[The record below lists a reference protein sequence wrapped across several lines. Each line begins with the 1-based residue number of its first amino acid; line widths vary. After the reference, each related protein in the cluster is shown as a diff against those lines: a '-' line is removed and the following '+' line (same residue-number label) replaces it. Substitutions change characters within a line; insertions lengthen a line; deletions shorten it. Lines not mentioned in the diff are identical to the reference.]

1 MPLDVEGNAGG
12 WGVQEC
18 RREAGDAAALSL
30 RRGPLAHGS
39 STDICMYF
47 SMYLCA
53 VVICAVVISRS
64 SVVLFTLGASAFRA
78 SAELAPVP
86 SCAMIG
92 SRSSASGSP
101 RCNRLVLPL
110 PHACLRDHMT
120 GSRARCRPSL
130 VHACDRLPVA
140 TGRRRLA
147 LLRCGAR
154 CACAF
159 PRVSRHA
166 SSAAAEGACAR
177 GCARH
182 GATRPTRWA
191 RARAAGSCS
200 LLLPTVATDAGAR
213 RRELAAPASPHA
225 PPTPPSSSC

>member
-1 MPLDVEGNAGG
+1 MQGGGEFRSADERRATRLHYPLDAGLLHT
-12 WGVQEC
+12 
-18 RREAGDAAALSL
+18 ATAAQQIYACTSQCIYVLWL
-30 RRGPLAHGS
+30 FVLWLFRDR
-39 STDICMYF
+39 
-47 SMYLCA
+47 
-53 VVICAVVISRS
+53 
-64 SVVLFTLGASAFRA
+64 VLFCSHWVRPPQRA

-147 LLRCGAR
+147 LLRCGVR
-154 CACAF
+154 RACAL

-200 LLLPTVATDAGAR
+200 LLLPTVATDAEAL
-213 RRELAAPASPHA
+213 RRELCAPASPHA

>member
-1 MPLDVEGNAGG
+1 MGG

-18 RREAGDAAALSL
+18 RREAGDAAALPL
-30 RRGPLAHGS
+30 RREPLAHGS
-39 STDICMYF
+39 STDYACKLCN
-47 SMYLCA
+47 SSVYLCSF
-53 VVICAVVISRS
+53 CAVVISRS
-64 SVVLFTLGASAFRA
+64 SVVLLSLGALSA
-78 SAELAPVP
+78 AEEEQAVTKRLLKLHPVLQLRDD
-86 SCAMIG
+86 
-92 SRSSASGSP
+92 RSL
-101 RCNRLVLPL
+101 RTRTVRNRLVLPL
-110 PHACLRDHMT
+110 PHACLREHMT
-120 GSRARCRPSL
+120 VSRTRCRPSL

-147 LLRCGAR
+147 LLRCGVR
-154 CACAF
+154 RACAL

-200 LLLPTVATDAGAR
+200 LLLPTVATDTEAL
-213 RRELAAPASPHA
+213 RRELSAPASPHA

>member
-1 MPLDVEGNAGG
+1 MQGGGEFRSADERRATRLHYPLDASLLHTAAQQIMHVNYATAQCIYVPFVLWLFRDRVLFCCHIVTGCA
-12 WGVQEC
+12 V
-18 RREAGDAAALSL
+18 RRGASKRPLKLHPVLQLRDDRSL
-30 RRGPLAHGS
+30 RTR
-39 STDICMYF
+39 T
-47 SMYLCA
+47 
-53 VVICAVVISRS
+53 VR
-64 SVVLFTLGASAFRA
+64 
-78 SAELAPVP
+78 
-86 SCAMIG
+86 
-92 SRSSASGSP
+92 
-101 RCNRLVLPL
+101 NRLVLPL
-110 PHACLRDHMT
+110 PHACLREHMT
-120 GSRARCRPSL
+120 VSRTRCRPSL

-200 LLLPTVATDAGAR
+200 LLLPTVATDAGAL
-213 RRELAAPASPHA
+213 RRELSAPASPHA

>member
-1 MPLDVEGNAGG
+1 MQGGGGEFRSADERRATRLHYPLDAGLLHTAAQQIMHVLLSVFMFLLCCG
-12 WGVQEC
+12 YFEIEC
-18 RREAGDAAALSL
+18 CSVVTGCAVRRGASKRPLKLHPVLQLRDDRSL
-30 RRGPLAHGS
+30 RTR
-39 STDICMYF
+39 T
-47 SMYLCA
+47 
-53 VVICAVVISRS
+53 VR
-64 SVVLFTLGASAFRA
+64 
-78 SAELAPVP
+78 
-86 SCAMIG
+86 
-92 SRSSASGSP
+92 
-101 RCNRLVLPL
+101 NRLVLPL

-147 LLRCGAR
+147 LLRCGVR
-154 CACAF
+154 RACAL

-200 LLLPTVATDAGAR
+200 LLLPTVATDAEAL
-213 RRELAAPASPHA
+213 RRELSAPASPHA